1 MPIYFLDSS
10 AIVKRYVSETG
21 TAWVLNLH
29 KPSAQNII
37 YVAQITGVE
46 VVSAIS
52 RRLRGN
58 KLIQKSADKAIFRF
72 KRDFANK
79 LRIVRLNDQIIS
91 EAMQLSEKHFLRGY
105 DAVQLAIALE
115 LERRFAVS
123 GFASI
128 TFISA
133 DNALNA
139 SAQSEGLT
147 IDNPNNYP

>member
-1 MPIYFLDSS
+1 MSLYFLDSS
-10 AIVKRYVSETG
+10 AIVKRYVAEIGTG
-21 TAWVLNLH
+21 WVLNLH
-29 KPSAQNII
+29 KPFAQNII

-58 KLIQKSADKAIFRF
+58 KLTQKSADKAIFRF
-72 KRDFANK
+72 KRDFASK
-79 LRIVRLNDQIIS
+79 LRIIRTNDIIIS

-115 LERRFAVS
+115 LEKRFTVKN
-123 GFASI
+123 FASI
-128 TFISA
+128 IFISA
-133 DNALNA
+133 DNALN
-139 SAQSEGLT
+139 SAAQTEGLT

>member
-1 MPIYFLDSS
+1 MSLYFLDSS

-21 TAWVLNLH
+21 TGWILNLH
-29 KPSAQNII
+29 KPSAQNVF

-58 KLIQKSADKAIFRF
+58 KLTQKSADKAISRF
-72 KRDFANK
+72 KRDFAIK
-79 LRIVRLNDQIIS
+79 IRIIRLNDQII
-91 EAMQLSEKHFLRGY
+91 AQAIRLSEVHFLRGY

-115 LERRFAVS
+115 LEKRFALQNFS
-123 GFASI
+123 SI

-133 DNALNA
+133 DNALN
-139 SAQSEGLT
+139 SAAVAEGLAV
-147 IDNPNNYP
+147 DNPNNH